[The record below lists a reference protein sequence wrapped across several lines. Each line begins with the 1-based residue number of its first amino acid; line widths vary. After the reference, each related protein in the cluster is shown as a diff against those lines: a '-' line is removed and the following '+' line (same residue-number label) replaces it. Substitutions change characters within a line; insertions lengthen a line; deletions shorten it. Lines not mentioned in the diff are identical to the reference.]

1 MIASEP
7 QGIVIDTVIVFL
19 MIYMVLNVVQCLI
32 LTFNISVSYVTFLI
46 LNKIV
51 IIKKYT
57 LYSIGHIVYSM

>member
-1 MIASEP
+1 
-7 QGIVIDTVIVFL
+7 
-19 MIYMVLNVVQCLI
+19 MVLNVVQCLI